1 MTKRISLGL
10 FLSGIAL
17 AVFAAPAPDLNQLE
31 QRTDVSPRRAR
42 ISIQS
47 VTTEY
52 QYESA
57 INLVM
62 TGANFPRQ
70 IEGTTHRMI
79 RLVSVGA
86 TDSGIAKGSIYYTG
100 GNRLWNSSRI
110 ETFLS
115 VEPITGLKYKAG
127 IVEFSSANPSVR
139 TLISNEVEF
148 LLKIKIERVTPS
160 PVPLGTS
167 EIEAWVAC
175 RLGSQGSKIVKFAG
189 RTATITK
196 WDQTAFRFVIPTGV
210 GRPGVHELFVEEAG
224 QAVSTKFSVRLLGPV
239 IGSE

>member
-10 FLSGIAL
+10 FLLGIAL

-31 QRTDVSPRRAR
+31 QRTDLSPRQAR

-47 VTTEY
+47 VTAEY

-57 INLVM
+57 INLIL

-70 IEGTTHRMI
+70 SEGTTHRMI
-79 RLVSVGA
+79 RLVSVDA
-86 TDSGIAKGSIYYTG
+86 ADSGIAKGDIYFSG
-100 GNRLWNSSRI
+100 GNRLWTSSKI

-115 VEPITGLKYKAG
+115 SDEITGRRYKAG
-127 IVEFSSANPSVR
+127 IVEYSAANPSLR
-139 TLISNEVEF
+139 KLISNEVEF

-167 EIEAWVAC
+167 EIEARVAC

-210 GRPGVHELFVEEAG
+210 GRPGVHELFIEEAG
-224 QAVSTKFSVRLLGPV
+224 QAVSTKLSVKLLGPV